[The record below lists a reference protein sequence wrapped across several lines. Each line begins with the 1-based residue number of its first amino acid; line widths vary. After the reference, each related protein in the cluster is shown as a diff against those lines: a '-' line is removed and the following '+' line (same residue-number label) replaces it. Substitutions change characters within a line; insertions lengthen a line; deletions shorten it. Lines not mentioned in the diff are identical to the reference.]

1 VPSGAQVVTAADG
14 AGNNADLNP
23 ATFTVTPTLAL
34 SPMSGLAGSK
44 VDITGSGWTAST
56 AVDFMFGGGT
66 WVSITAAAD
75 GTLDASGIATLAS
88 ATPGVKSVSG
98 FDGTNTAAVNFT
110 VEPRIL
116 NLTPPAGPMGTK
128 VLITGGSMTPDGEI
142 PQFFMAIGGTP
153 WNTGGAI
160 TIDTGGVIA
169 PTTLVVPAGLVVGEN
184 IVGAQD
190 TGGLQTGNIFIV
202 TKPTVGV
209 SPASGP
215 RGSAV
220 TVQGAGW
227 VPNSTVTLNFA
238 GALMTVIADSNGN
251 IAAAMSVPATAVT
264 GANALT
270 AADAMGNAAEDAAFT
285 VPSASITVSPNEGG
299 PGDAVTI
306 SGTGF
311 AGYAAI
317 TVMFGG
323 YQLPTTPLSSPLGD
337 FSIATTVPGV
347 APGSQVVQAM
357 DSTST
362 ATTFFVVK
370 AAAVTIASQLAGIV
384 DKVVIVWDYNG
395 GDWEFFDPADTA
407 GSNLATLVAG
417 TGYWFNVSE
426 DVELIYGGTT
436 YQLME
441 GWNNVGWRG

>member
-1 VPSGAQVVTAADG
+1 
-14 AGNNADLNP
+14 
-23 ATFTVTPTLAL
+23 
-34 SPMSGLAGSK
+34 
-44 VDITGSGWTAST
+44 
-56 AVDFMFGGGT
+56 
-66 WVSITAAAD
+66 
-75 GTLDASGIATLAS
+75 
-88 ATPGVKSVSG
+88 
-98 FDGTNTAAVNFT
+98 
-110 VEPRIL
+110 
-116 NLTPPAGPMGTK
+116 
-128 VLITGGSMTPDGEI
+128 
-142 PQFFMAIGGTP
+142 
-153 WNTGGAI
+153 
-160 TIDTGGVIA
+160 
-169 PTTLVVPAGLVVGEN
+169 
-184 IVGAQD
+184 VGAQD
-190 TGGLQTGNIFIV
+190 TGGLQIGNIFIV

-209 SPASGP
+209 SPATGP

-220 TVQGAGW
+220 TVQGAAW

-251 IAAAMSVPATAVT
+251 IAAAMSVPATATT
-264 GANALT
+264 GSNALT
-270 AADAMGNAAEDAAFT
+270 AADGLGNAALDATFA

-337 FSIATTVPGV
+337 FSVATTVPGV

-357 DSTST
+357 DSSKT

-370 AAAVTIASQLAGIV
+370 AAAVTIASQLAGIA

-395 GDWEFFDPADTA
+395 GDWQFFDPADAA
-407 GSNLATLVAG
+407 GSSLATLVAG
-417 TGYWFNVSE
+417 TGYWVNVSE
-426 DVELIYGGTT
+426 DLELIFGGTA
-436 YQLME
+436 YQLTE